1 MTSELLFSRASQRNV
16 GAEVRRSQ
24 LAHILRAASRI
35 VPGEEILVIGSQAI
49 LGSLDEGR
57 LPVAATVS
65 READV
70 AFWNDADESKSDSL
84 DGAIGELSQFDETF
98 GYYGQGVSISTAVLP
113 TGWQD
118 RLVRFEHVDAG
129 GAVAWC
135 LERHDLALAKLAAQ
149 REKDTTF
156 VAALVAAGVL
166 DLAILLERLE
176 TLPVSGILRRR
187 IRAFLDRHV
196 S

>member
-1 MTSELLFSRASQRNV
+1 ML
-16 GAEVRRSQ
+16 RSQ

-35 VPGEEILVIGSQAI
+35 VPGEEILVIGSQSI

-57 LPVAATVS
+57 LPLAATLS

-70 AFWNDADESKSDSL
+70 AFWNDADESKSDLL

-118 RLVRFEHVDAG
+118 RLVRFEHVEAD

-149 REKDTTF
+149 REKDMTF
-156 VAALVAAGVL
+156 VASLLAAELLEVPV
-166 DLAILLERLE
+166 LLERLE
-176 TLPVSGILRRR
+176 TLPVNGILRRR
-187 IRAFLDRHV
+187 IRAFLDRQA